1 MKLPRHRTNVYLV
14 ERRVLNNT
22 VVSYAV
28 VGVFPTAEGADHFK
42 GACEQDFRDRGFD
55 EGDFTFSVVLST
67 YYDA

>member
-1 MKLPRHRTNVYLV
+1 
-14 ERRVLNNT
+14 
-22 VVSYAV
+22 VSYAV